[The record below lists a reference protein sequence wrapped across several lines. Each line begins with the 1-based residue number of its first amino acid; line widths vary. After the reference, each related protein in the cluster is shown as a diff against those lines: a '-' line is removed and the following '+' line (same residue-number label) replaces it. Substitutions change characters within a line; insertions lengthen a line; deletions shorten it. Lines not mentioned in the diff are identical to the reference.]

1 MATKFSP
8 GDTVRLKSGGPV
20 MTVMG
25 DAQNPP
31 NLLCKWF
38 TSTIAATASHESF
51 SPASLELSPPVPLP
65 GFSDDDDEIVD

>member
-1 MATKFSP
+1 
-8 GDTVRLKSGGPV
+8 